1 MKIGDFELYR
11 TLLLRHTGYSLTQE
25 KVYLLD
31 SRLPPVARRFGYPTL
46 EALTL
51 ALRGIPD
58 TALVNEVVEAM
69 MPSDTSFFDDAA
81 LFAFLRAEVM
91 PYFIKRR
98 AREKDIRIW
107 SAGCSTGQEPY
118 SIAMMLKDMEKD
130 MRGWGVDILATD
142 ISQNALR
149 RARTAIYTQF
159 EVQRGLPVGDLIA
172 WFEELESG
180 WRLSNQVSSL
190 VTFEHFN
197 LMDTMDDLGIFDLI
211 VCRNVLEYLDPDAR
225 STMLKRM
232 AGILDEGG
240 ILILDNRTKAHD
252 LGGLFKSVGDAPAV
266 FGHSADKY
274 PFESRQQLAQ
284 AGSTHD

>member
-11 TLLLRHTGYSLTQE
+11 NLLLRHTGYSLTQE

-69 MPSDTSFFDDAA
+69 MPSDTAFFDDAA
-81 LFAFLRAEVM
+81 LFECLRAEIM

-107 SAGCSTGQEPY
+107 SAGCSSGQEPY

-142 ISQNALR
+142 ISQGALR
-149 RARTAIYTQF
+149 RAKTAIYTQF

-180 WRLSNQVSSL
+180 WRLCNEVTSL

-197 LMDTMDDLGIFDLI
+197 LMDSMDDLGIFDLI
-211 VCRNVLEYLDPDAR
+211 ICRNVLDYMDPDVR
-225 STMLKRM
+225 SIVLKRM

-240 ILILDNRTKAHD
+240 ILILDNHIKAHE
-252 LGGLFKSVGDAPAV
+252 LGGMFKSLGDIPAV

-274 PFESRQQLAQ
+274 SLESKDIPQTGTSRI
-284 AGSTHD
+284 